1 MYKFSKDELRVL
13 ELLGQGLTEHE
24 ISEALDID
32 DDEFKVLFQA
42 LADKIDW
49 YEPHTTEGL
58 SQALLF
64 ERSRRARLLA
74 QLHASE
80 SRFHALMD
88 LTPNGIL
95 IVDGHSG
102 RILHANHQTEFFF
115 GYTATE
121 LIGMEVERLIAP
133 EERELHVKQRTGFLR
148 SIRKREIGYHPP
160 IYALQKNGTRLELV
174 IGLIATSTSD
184 DVMVICTKM
193 SEAIA
198 KGLVAT
204 REAR

>member
-1 MYKFSKDELRVL
+1 MYRFSKEELRIL
-13 ELLGQGLTEHE
+13 ELLGEGLSEHE
-24 ISEALDID
+24 ISESLQIG

-42 LADKIDW
+42 LSDKIDW
-49 YEPHTTEGL
+49 YEPKTTEGL

-64 ERSRRARLLA
+64 ERSRRARLLG

-88 LTPNGIL
+88 LTPNGVL

-102 RILHANHQTEFFF
+102 KVLHANPQCEDFF
-115 GYTATE
+115 GYTPRE
-121 LIGMEVERLIAP
+121 LVGMEVEKLIA
-133 EERELHVKQRTGFLR
+133 EDKRELHIKQRTGFLR

-160 IYALQKNGTRLELV
+160 IHALQKNGSVMELV

-193 SEAIA
+193 SEALA

-204 REAR
+204 Q